1 MCRGRG
7 GIPTDAQANA
17 SQSSTRATSV
27 PKTVHTLFFFPLLKQ
42 CIVKGE
48 DTDRGYVYG
57 SYVVL
62 IPFILVGFVLIFF
75 INIRWPMVTW
85 P

>member
-17 SQSSTRATSV
+17 SQPNARATSV
-27 PKTVHTLFFFPLLKQ
+27 PKTVHTLFFFPLSKQ
-42 CIVKGE
+42 CTVKGE

-57 SYVVL
+57 SCVVL
-62 IPFILVGFVLIFF
+62 IPFVLVSFVWNFF